1 MKKKENDTN
10 LNISQQKKRLLIAAI
25 LSFPLL
31 WVMIS
36 HFAWAGNMYIPAFLL
51 NPWVQFVLATPVQ
64 FWIGRTFYIGA
75 YKALRKGIANMDVL
89 VVLGTTAAYVFSL
102 SATLKWMHQYHH
114 MPGIYFET
122 SALLITL
129 VLLGKLLESL
139 AKGKTS
145 APIRALMK
153 LAPTHATILKEGVQQ
168 QVTVCDIQVG
178 DHLIVEPG
186 EQIPVDGS
194 IIEGE
199 STVDESMLTG
209 ESMPI
214 DKKTGDLVRGASRNL
229 SHRMVMRAERIG
241 KDTILAKM
249 IKVVEDAQNSKTA
262 IQRVADSIS
271 SVYVPIVVVLAILTF
286 GLWYMVFQAGDLAA
300 ALEAGISVL
309 VIACPCALGLATPS
323 SIMAGSG
330 RAAEMGVLFKSA
342 EFLESTHEVDM
353 LVLDITGTITEGKPE
368 LTDIYVEPIG
378 DAVTKELTEAKIL
391 QFIVF
396 AEQQSENPFARAIIQ
411 GLQQNNVELPSEYMQ
426 IDQFEYLPGFGIRA
440 MVNGHTVVIGARR
453 LFNREHIS
461 YLTAEARLAA
471 LESEGKSTILI
482 AIDGKFCGILAVK
495 DSIKSTSA
503 QAIARLKQMGIEVI
517 LMTNDHRRTAH
528 AIAAEVGIVHV
539 LPEVLSSE
547 KAEEVRAL
555 QTEGHQVAMVGEGLH
570 DRLALAIADIGITIG
585 SGSDVAMEAGDV
597 SIMRGDLNSIAD
609 AILVS
614 HKTMNNIKQNL
625 FWAVVYNII
634 GIPIAAFG
642 LLAPWVAGAAMA
654 LSTISVVLNALALQK
669 VRIK

>member
-1 MKKKENDTN
+1 
-10 LNISQQKKRLLIAAI
+10 
-25 LSFPLL
+25 
-31 WVMIS
+31 
-36 HFAWAGNMYIPAFLL
+36 
-51 NPWVQFVLATPVQ
+51 
-64 FWIGRTFYIGA
+64 
-75 YKALRKGIANMDVL
+75 
-89 VVLGTTAAYVFSL
+89 
-102 SATLKWMHQYHH
+102 
-114 MPGIYFET
+114 
-122 SALLITL
+122 
-129 VLLGKLLESL
+129 
-139 AKGKTS
+139 
-145 APIRALMK
+145 
-153 LAPTHATILKEGVQQ
+153 
-168 QVTVCDIQVG
+168 
-178 DHLIVEPG
+178 
-186 EQIPVDGS
+186 
-194 IIEGE
+194 
-199 STVDESMLTG
+199 
-209 ESMPI
+209 
-214 DKKTGDLVRGASRNL
+214 
-229 SHRMVMRAERIG
+229 MVMRAERIG

-330 RAAEMGVLFKSA
+330 RAAEMGVLFKSG

-368 LTDIYVEPIG
+368 LTDIDVEPIG
-378 DAVTKELTEAKIL
+378 DAVSKELTEAKIL

-482 AIDGKFCGILAVK
+482 AIDGTFCGILAVK
-495 DSIKSTSA
+495 DTIKSTSA

-517 LMTNDHRRTAH
+517 LMTSDHRRTAH